1 MLGRLAQAAVASKG
15 AARAAAD
22 AARHRAAAREREA
35 AAEQLQHVLAQM
47 EVRAW
52 PFRRLHTILYSCVQA
67 RGARLTPGACPDAKG
82 GQPCALMRDLRG
94 QVAVIE
100 QHLSIYGDVL
110 LLC

>member
-47 EVRAW
+47 EVRQMEVSLCDHG
-52 PFRRLHTILYSCVQA
+52 R
-67 RGARLTPGACPDAKG
+67 
-82 GQPCALMRDLRG
+82 LMRGMSL
-94 QVAVIE
+94 
-100 QHLSIYGDVL
+100 
-110 LLC
+110 